1 MSIID
6 FKEILHIRRHLS
18 FFNDPTNLYDY
29 VLTQE
34 DLSVGT
40 FKVLG
45 FNINISLGEACSL
58 IDKFAPDLDTAK
70 KAIKELIEKD
80 EVVMEDEF

>member
-1 MSIID
+1 MSVVD

-18 FFNDPTNLYDY
+18 FSNDVTNLYDY

-34 DLSVGT
+34 DLSVET

-45 FNINISLGEACSL
+45 FSVNISLGKACSL

-80 EVVMEDEF
+80 EVVMEEEY